1 MGVDVGFHVRY
12 AASGGRSP
20 RSNITSRVKQKEQNG
35 DASVNELHYIAL
47 SELNSYNVILPHPT
61 VSHRIAA
68 TPYASYDE
76 GPEA

>member
-1 MGVDVGFHVRY
+1 MCRY
-12 AASGGRSP
+12 AASCGRSP
-20 RSNITSRVKQKEQNG
+20 RSDIASRAKQKEQNG
-35 DASVNELHYIAL
+35 DTSVNELHYIAL
-47 SELNSYNVILPHPT
+47 SELNSYNPILLHPP